1 MKMIVLAAALA
12 LVGCKKSDKSAEA
25 GASCS
30 DTLTK
35 AYDRLPKGNPQMAA
49 VGTKLKEVMI
59 RRCTEDKWPKAAL
72 DCYDN
77 AKTQPEMKACRDTLP
92 AELRQKASDEVR
104 QAMMSG
110 MGGMGGGNPH
120 AGMGGSGGPTV
131 KVPDGVNV
139 PVSDTA
145 APGSAAP
152 GSAAPGSAAP
162 K

>member
-1 MKMIVLAAALA
+1 MKRIVLLAALA
-12 LVGCKKSDKSAEA
+12 LVGCKKSDKADDL
-25 GASCS
+25 GAACS
-30 DTLTK
+30 DTMTK
-35 AYDRLPKGNPQMAA
+35 AVDRLPRGTPQTASI
-49 VGTKLKEVMI
+49 GTKLKEVMI

-77 AKTQPEMKACRDTLP
+77 VKTQPEMKGCRDTLP
-92 AELRQKASDEVR
+92 PEASQKLIDEVR

-120 AGMGGSGGPTV
+120 GGMGGSGVPTV

-145 APGSAAP
+145 GSAAP
-152 GSAAPGSAAP
+152 GSAAPAP